1 MSPAD
6 RTVKEIAAVRRSIAA
21 GKLSPEAGEARIKDL
36 ERRGPVYLARWELPN
51 GRERTKSFKGK
62 GAEKRAAEY
71 EAEQKGKVRRREHDD
86 PQGIRAT
93 VAEVLDFYLV
103 KMAGRASIKN
113 VRAHRA
119 DILEVW
125 GERLTLEK
133 LDRNPDALIDELR
146 EKLEEKHGDPK
157 TAWNR
162 KVTAQAAINYYLRKK
177 RLRMINP
184 FLGAEWPQPESK
196 RTQAPD
202 FRDYQG
208 MLREAE
214 KPGYPAWLPALFIN
228 GWEHA
233 LRMGEYLSW
242 RWEGATLDPAGDDLP
257 WVKTEVEKQGK
268 GRKVWRE
275 LPLTKAA
282 AEALRAIPVQNKETG
297 AIFPLKRTM
306 VDRWVRRALDKS
318 GNEDFNFHDFRR
330 SWKRRHPH
338 LSQRQRMEAM
348 GQKSTKS
355 DEHYLMQMERKQ
367 MEEIVRESWEKD
379 S

>member
-6 RTVKEIAAVRRSIAA
+6 RTVKEIAAVRKAMAA
-21 GKLSPEAGEARIKDL
+21 GKTSPEDGEKRIQAL
-36 ERRGPVYLARWELPN
+36 EKRGAVYVARWELPN
-51 GRERTKSFKGK
+51 GRERTKSFSGK
-62 GAEKRAAEY
+62 GAEKRAAEH

-86 PQGIRAT
+86 PAGIRAT
-93 VAEVLDFYLV
+93 VAAVLDFYLV

-113 VRAHRA
+113 IRAHRA

-125 GERLTLEK
+125 GDRLTLEK
-133 LDRNPDALIDELR
+133 LDRSPDTLIDELR
-146 EKLEEKHGDPK
+146 ARLQKKQDAK

-162 KVTAQAAINYYLRKK
+162 KVTAQAAITYYLRKK

-184 FLGAEWPQPESK
+184 FLGADWPQPESK

-202 FRDYQG
+202 YRDFQA
-208 MLREAE
+208 MVKEAQ
-214 KPGYPAWLPALFIN
+214 KPGYPAWLPALFAC

-242 RWEGATLDPAGDDLP
+242 RWEGTTLDPAGNDLP

-268 GRKVWRE
+268 GKKVWRE
-275 LPLTKAA
+275 LPLTRDAA
-282 AEALRAIPVQNKETG
+282 QALRSIPVANKETG
-297 AIFPLKRTM
+297 PVFPLKRTM
-306 VDRWVRRALDKS
+306 VDRWVRRALDAS
-318 GNEDFNFHDFRR
+318 GNQGFNFHDFRR

-338 LSQRQRMEAM
+338 LSQRLRMEAM

-367 MEEIVRESWEKD
+367 LEEIVRDSWEK
-379 S
+379 